1 MQLTLFD
8 DATDCPTQLY
18 CGKTSPAFYQHETT
32 PSDVFWQ
39 LCLASPKSLSQQGID
54 GRVQVLCVPSNTK
67 SHGEYWTPNI
77 SESPNAAEECF
88 LLQVIE
94 TDVLPKYYLSNQ
106 AKAGILNRA
115 KKKGKESAAFIESS
129 FGTYRKSDVGGTV
142 KRTGGA
148 LSGGSETLVVN
159 IGATL
164 STGFGGR
171 GVDSDQICNGN
182 CVINYPKVRKLTPI
196 ECERL
201 QGFPD
206 NYTKISWRGK
216 TAEQCPDTPRYMAI
230 GNSMAVP
237 VIHWL
242 GNRIILKDKQKD
254 IS

>member
-1 MQLTLFD
+1 MR
-8 DATDCPTQLY
+8 
-18 CGKTSPAFYQHETT
+18 
-32 PSDVFWQ
+32 
-39 LCLASPKSLSQQGID
+39 ASQMM
-54 GRVQVLCVPSNTK
+54 
-67 SHGEYWTPNI
+67 
-77 SESPNAAEECF
+77 AA
-88 LLQVIE
+88 
-94 TDVLPKYYLSNQ
+94 KRA
-106 AKAGILNRA
+106 AK
-115 KKKGKESAAFIESS
+115 KESAVKKYARENIGNKRADRNKLANIATIHAMNKMAMHKGEPQSLDAQLTENIKNLMHYEAMVYGYDRISVTVFEKLIRAMRVVACI
-129 FGTYRKSDVGGTV
+129 YVGGTV

-148 LSGGSETLVVN
+148 LSGGSETLIVD

-206 NYTKISWRGK
+206 NYTRIPWRSK

-237 VIHWL
+237 VIRWI
-242 GNRIILKDKQKD
+242 GERICGT
-254 IS
+254 